1 MIVVTGASGQLG
13 TAFRSRLGADARY
26 VTRDRLDL
34 TQPAKVAGVLE
45 ELQPRLL
52 INCAAYTAVDAA
64 ETDEDTARAVNAES
78 VAAMARWCSGSGA
91 RFVTFST
98 DYVFDGSAS
107 EPYTESS
114 PTGPLS
120 AYGRT
125 KLAGEKM
132 ALTELPETLIVR
144 TSWVISGTHP
154 NFVATMLRLAASQ
167 ELRVV
172 DDQHGCPTVTT
183 DLAAATIDAVE
194 AGATGILHLTNQGP
208 TTWFGLARAAV
219 DLAGLDSDRI
229 QPCGTSEFPRPA
241 PRPANSVM
249 ASERLAGLGLEPL
262 PSWQDSLPAVVADL
276 RARFEI

>member
-1 MIVVTGASGQLG
+1 MIVVTGANGQLG
-13 TAFRSRLGADARY
+13 TAFRARLDADARY

-34 TQPAKVAGVLE
+34 TKPHEVGGVLDQ
-45 ELQPRLL
+45 LRPRLL

-78 VAAMARWCSGSGA
+78 VAAMARWCARSGA

-107 EPYTESS
+107 EPYVESS
-114 PTGPLS
+114 PTAPLS

-125 KLAGEKM
+125 KLAGEQM
-132 ALTELPETLIVR
+132 ALAELPETLIVR

-154 NFVATMLRLAASQ
+154 NFVATMLRLAASR

-183 DLAAATIDAVE
+183 DLAAGTLNAVE

-219 DLAGLDSDRI
+219 NLAGLDPDRI

-249 ASERLAGLGLEPL
+249 ASQRLAGLGLDAL
-262 PSWQDSLPAVVADL
+262 PHWQDSLPAVVAGL
-276 RARFEI
+276 KARFEI